1 MGGDHLL
8 LESIDI
14 ASWYY
19 LGVVGG
25 LLFMSYYQYWL
36 KHNKDPNL
44 AFDKKYLVPFL
55 VALGL
60 SVIQLLLE
68 VAGLPAPA
76 LFASPLEA
84 FWAGFIV
91 WAGVQEI
98 LKAIL
103 KLPSIDFFNT
113 A

>member
-1 MGGDHLL
+1 M
-8 LESIDI
+8 DI

-19 LGVVGG
+19 FGVVCG
-25 LLFMSYYQYWL
+25 LIFMMVYQYWL

-44 AFDKKYLVPFL
+44 AFDTRYLVPFL
-55 VALGL
+55 ITLVL
-60 SVIQLLLE
+60 SVIQLILE
-68 VAGLPAPA
+68 VFGMPAPTP
-76 LFASPLEA
+76 FNSPLEA

-103 KLPSIDFFNT
+103 KLPKIDFFNT